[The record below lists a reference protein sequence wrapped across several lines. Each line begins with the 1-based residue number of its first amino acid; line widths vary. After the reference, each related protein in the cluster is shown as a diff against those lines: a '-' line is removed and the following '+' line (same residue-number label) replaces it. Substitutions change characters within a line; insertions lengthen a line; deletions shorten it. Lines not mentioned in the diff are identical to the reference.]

1 MNPMSDWLAF
11 TLVTLGTAL
20 NLFGLYC
27 GGKAFV
33 AAWRKYGD
41 GDLWP
46 WIRKTAS
53 AARAVGRRIAFWR
66 RRDTTVFSVSGSAHA
81 ATSASAYVTAR
92 PGFPDTDH
100 EEQRYAQLQRAIEM
114 AFDQML
120 EDRSRANRQN
130 AEFEKRLSEIKTQVE
145 GETRRLEDLSKEIA
159 SGDVRLQLLGLMAIG
174 FGTVLLALPSIWNM
188 LAAMV

>member
-1 MNPMSDWLAF
+1 MSDWLVL
-11 TLVTLGTAL
+11 TLIAIGIAL

-27 GGKAFV
+27 GGRAFV

-46 WIRKTAS
+46 WVAKTVS
-53 AARAVGRRIAFWR
+53 AVRTAGRRMAFWR
-66 RRDTTVFSVSGSAHA
+66 RRDTTVLSVSGSAHA
-81 ATSASAYVTAR
+81 TSGASAYVTVR

-114 AFDQML
+114 AFDQMS
-120 EDRSRANRQN
+120 EDRGRANRKI
-130 AEFEKRLSEIKTQVE
+130 AEFEKRLGDVRAQVE
-145 GETRRLEDLSKEIA
+145 AETQRLEDLSKEIA

-174 FGTVLLALPSIWNM
+174 FGTVLLALPSIWNT
-188 LAAMV
+188 LAAML